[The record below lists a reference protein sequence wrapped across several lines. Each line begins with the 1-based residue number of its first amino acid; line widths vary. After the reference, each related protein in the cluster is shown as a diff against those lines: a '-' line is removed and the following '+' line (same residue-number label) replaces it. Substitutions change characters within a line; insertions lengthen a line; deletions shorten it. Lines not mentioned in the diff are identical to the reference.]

1 MCIKVLRDAK
11 IEAWT
16 ICFFLARDSFV
27 WYRMAL
33 RLRHLFL
40 GMNFH
45 YLYISRKA
53 VFVSCL
59 YDLSDY
65 ELELVFSD
73 TIGYTPRQLLS
84 SLALE
89 EDDEML
95 QAFCADELDEPLDS
109 GKRVGFMTG

>member
-1 MCIKVLRDAK
+1 MYKVLRDAK
-11 IEAWT
+11 DRGVDNL
-16 ICFFLARDSFV
+16 FFLARDSFV

-89 EDDEML
+89 EDEML
-95 QAFCADELDEPLDS
+95 QAFCADELVTFGIRES
-109 GKRVGFMTG
+109 ECGFMTG

>member
-1 MCIKVLRDAK
+1 MPR

-16 ICFFLARDSFV
+16 ICFFWLGYSFV

-40 GMNFH
+40 GIVIFIISI
-45 YLYISRKA
+45 ISRKA

-84 SLALE
+84 SLAFGGGRDAAGLFVRMSWMSLWIRE
-89 EDDEML
+89 SE
-95 QAFCADELDEPLDS
+95 C
-109 GKRVGFMTG
+109 GFMTG

>member
-1 MCIKVLRDAK
+1 
-11 IEAWT
+11 
-16 ICFFLARDSFV
+16 
-27 WYRMAL
+27 MAL

-89 EDDEML
+89 EDEML